1 MGVPAEKLPKRATY
15 ADLEAVPSTKVAELV
30 AGVLVRAAPFDEIAL
45 DLSMLWAT
53 RPTPPAAR

>member
-1 MGVPAEKLPKRATY
+1 
-15 ADLEAVPSTKVAELV
+15 V